1 MGVTPLP
8 RYYGHSDFPPGL
20 LPERDLRVY
29 AHRLPSIPPP
39 NTPCPSVAAFS
50 LPHKL
55 DRLPA
60 FADTW
65 LRHFYAGS
73 PRSSGRIGFVIL
85 RTGRS
90 PPVAPHLA
98 LRQRSYS
105 RLQAGERLPGEDFHL
120 SDDAYS
126 HAHVGAQHAVPLR
139 FFRGGAVPL
148 DGVMPGSGKT
158 GIGSKSEG
166 REGVRACPRF
176 SGILDLVESGC

>member
-126 HAHVGAQHAVPLR
+126 HAHVAQVLRPAALRAVGMWRRFSNLR
-139 FFRGGAVPL
+139 FWIIEA
-148 DGVMPGSGKT
+148 
-158 GIGSKSEG
+158 G
-166 REGVRACPRF
+166 R
-176 SGILDLVESGC
+176 LESRPYISNLRL